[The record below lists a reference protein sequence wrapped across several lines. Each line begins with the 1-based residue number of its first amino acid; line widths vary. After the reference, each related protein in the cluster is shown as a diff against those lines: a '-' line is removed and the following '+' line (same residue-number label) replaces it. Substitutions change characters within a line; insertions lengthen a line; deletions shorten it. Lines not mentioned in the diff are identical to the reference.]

1 MQFYPINLVGDLR
14 GKYMLGPIGANL
26 MSILK
31 VLTPSEIDLYS
42 EVNEEVVAQP
52 MAVGA
57 ENIQY
62 DEHSSSLAEEYKR
75 KLAHG
80 QDEEATEDD
89 EPEKAKI
96 IPINKKV
103 EQELSENGEFFE
115 QKPKLEISKDKKN
128 FSAPDKNSLNA
139 IGILSKNQQREIEEE
154 KQRQENSKKDSTS
167 VFILDQR
174 ERLKQSRMRLVE
186 QKAISQ
192 YQKNASAEI
201 MIPKEASEEN
211 VEDEEIRDSSSK
223 GILVNKRHY

>member
-1 MQFYPINLVGDLR
+1 
-14 GKYMLGPIGANL
+14 MLGPIGANL

-42 EVNEEVVAQP
+42 EMEEEIVAQP
-52 MAVGA
+52 IAVGA

-75 KLAHG
+75 KLAQE
-80 QDEEATEDD
+80 QDEETIEDD

-115 QKPKLEISKDKKN
+115 QKQKLEISEDRKS
-128 FSAPDKNSLNA
+128 FQTPDKNSLNA
-139 IGILSKNQQREIEEE
+139 IGILSKHQQREIEEE

-174 ERLKQSRMRLVE
+174 EKLKKSRMRLVE

-192 YQKNASAEI
+192 YKKNASAEI
-201 MIPKEASEEN
+201 MIQKEDS
-211 VEDEEIRDSSSK
+211 EDEVEETRDSSSK